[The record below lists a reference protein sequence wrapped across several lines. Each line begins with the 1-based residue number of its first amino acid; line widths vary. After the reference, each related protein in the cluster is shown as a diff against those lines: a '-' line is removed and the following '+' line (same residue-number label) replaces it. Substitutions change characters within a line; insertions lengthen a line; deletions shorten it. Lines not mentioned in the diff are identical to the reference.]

1 MSLSKWQKL
10 NDRMTEKVKL
20 VACVAARDDTAPT
33 VCVAPEASDLSVIV
47 IG

>member
-10 NDRMTEKVKL
+10 NARITEKV
-20 VACVAARDDTAPT
+20 VRAACVAARDDTAAAACP
-33 VCVAPEASDLSVIV
+33 APEASDLSLIA